1 MFKIKKDPHLFGAK
15 KGMPVKGGS
24 LFGSHKQ
31 EASLST
37 VPKAKAEE
45 DAVVGR
51 TRTDC
56 KRIARRQPEENSTF
70 SKPKRGGRTRV
81 RKYLRNKSSAMTH
94 LM

>member
-1 MFKIKKDPHLFGAK
+1 MILILNTFVSDVQDKDPHLFGAK

-37 VPKAKAEE
+37 VSKAKAEE

-51 TRTDC
+51 TRIDC
-56 KRIARRQPEENSTF
+56 KRIAKREPEENSAVF
-70 SKPKRGGRTRV
+70 
-81 RKYLRNKSSAMTH
+81 
-94 LM
+94 

>member
-51 TRTDC
+51 TRTDR
-56 KRIARRQPEENSTF
+56 KRIAAKRQPEENYTF
-70 SKPKRGGRTRV
+70 SKPK
-81 RKYLRNKSSAMTH
+81 
-94 LM
+94 